1 MTNATKAPV
10 KRTLVDRVAGYA
22 DRVVGALDPI
32 TGLKRAQHRMALS
45 AYNDAGY
52 IVPGSPRKSVKG
64 WNAKLNSPSKDIDK
78 KLSGIKSA
86 SRDLS
91 MNSPVAAAIFRR
103 YKTNVVGSGLQVQ
116 PQVDR
121 EFLKL
126 TDDQADDLNDY
137 LERNFDL
144 WAMSFE
150 ADYQGEKTF
159 AEMQEL
165 LFTSFLINGDA
176 FFALPTIDSRR
187 AGWPFRTVMRLI
199 DGDLVRNPTDQYL
212 EAIGNTNAK
221 IRNGVEYDTKGRLA
235 AYWVSSSYPDEYG
248 QTNSTE
254 SFERISI
261 FDPNGE
267 RQIFSLMDHERIGQR
282 RGIPFIAPAISRL
295 KMIDRYADNE
305 LIASTIAAMMTVF
318 VRDVDNTGASLG
330 EGYNPSQVLGGG
342 GSDDPDSASEDK
354 FDGEEFNIEL
364 GSANVVTLPG
374 KTDISIAE
382 SRQNRDEFAPYFNA
396 MVTEASACCSIPRDQ
411 VMLDFQKSYSALRG
425 AALEASKEWKVR
437 KAKLVSRCNQI
448 VYEAIT
454 AESIASGRIK
464 APKFFDDL
472 LYRQAYC
479 RSRWVGMGTGYLDP
493 YKEALASEVK
503 IKAALST
510 HEEEYQEVRGGR
522 WRPMIERLGKEQQLK
537 RDNGLVETEPDG
549 RHEPNGGQ
557 L

>member
-1 MTNATKAPV
+1 
-10 KRTLVDRVAGYA
+10 
-22 DRVVGALDPI
+22 
-32 TGLKRAQHRMALS
+32 MALS

-52 IVPGSPRKSVKG
+52 ITPRSSRKSVKG
-64 WNAKLNSPSKDIDK
+64 WNAALGSPAKDIDK
-78 KLSGIKSA
+78 KLEGVKAA

-121 EFLKL
+121 DFLGL
-126 TDDQADDLNDY
+126 SDDQAEELNDQ

-144 WAMSFE
+144 WATSFD
-150 ADYQGEKTF
+150 ADYQGERTF
-159 AEMQEL
+159 AELQEL
-165 LFTSFLINGDA
+165 LFTSFLINGDS
-176 FFALPTIDSRR
+176 FFALPTSDPRR
-187 AGWPFRTVMRLI
+187 TGWPFRTTMRLI
-199 DGDLVRNPTDQYL
+199 DGDLVRNPTQQYL
-212 EAIGNTNAK
+212 DALGNTNAK
-221 IRNGVEYDTKGRLA
+221 IRNGVEYDTQNRLA
-235 AYWVSSSYPDEYG
+235 AYWVSSSYLDEYDRTG
-248 QTNSTE
+248 GEE
-254 SFERISI
+254 SFERIPI
-261 FDPNGE
+261 FNELGE

-282 RGIPFIAPAISRL
+282 RGIPFIAPAVSRT
-295 KMIDRYADNE
+295 KAIDRYVDNE
-305 LIASTIAAMMTVF
+305 LIASTIQAMLTVF

-342 GSDDPDSASEDK
+342 GAEDPDSASEDK
-354 FDGEEFNIEL
+354 FEGEEFNIEM
-364 GSANVVTLPG
+364 GSANIVTLPG
-374 KTDISIAE
+374 KTDISVAE

-396 MVTEASACCSIPRDQ
+396 MVTEVSAACSLPRDQ

-425 AALEASKEWKVR
+425 AALEAAKEWKVR
-437 KAKLVSRCNQI
+437 KAKLISRCNRI
-448 VYEAIT
+448 VYEAVS

-472 LYRQAYC
+472 LYHQAYC
-479 RSRWVGMGTGYLDP
+479 RSRWVGLGTGYLDP

-503 IKAALST
+503 IKSALST

-522 WRPMIERLGKEQQLK
+522 WRPMVERLAKEQKLI
-537 RDNGLVETEPDG
+537 RDKGLAEVEPDG